1 MSENEILENKKV
13 VEPDLRCSDG
23 RGAMNEADDDIA
35 SKFWSVVWLI
45 SNHYALPPFVIT
57 DAWQHW
63 SQIEPHDLVSF
74 KIKNHYKNSK

>member
-35 SKFWSVVWLI
+35 SKF
-45 SNHYALPPFVIT
+45 
-57 DAWQHW
+57 
-63 SQIEPHDLVSF
+63 
-74 KIKNHYKNSK
+74 